1 MRCRFMRV
9 MVFFDLPVETL
20 EDKRNY
26 SHFRG
31 FLLMDGFVMMQ
42 KSVYSKVVLNASAA
56 KVAVDKVR
64 KNCPPEGNIQVL
76 TITEKQYQGIEYIL
90 GESQKEVVDSL
101 DRFVVL

>member
-1 MRCRFMRV
+1 MRV
-9 MVFFDLPVETL
+9 MVFFDLPVETS
-20 EDKRNY
+20 EDRRNY

-31 FLLMDGFVMMQ
+31 YLLADGFVKVQ

-56 KVAVDKVR
+56 KVAVDNMR
-64 KNCPPEGNIQVL
+64 KNIPPEGNVQVL
-76 TITEKQYQGIEYIL
+76 TITEKQFQSIEYLL